1 MSPYPSTVASHT
13 VVSSENKPTVYYL
26 YIFDNNINE
35 PPYPL
40 ETPMMRCEMQSI
52 TQSITSRNDALCP
65 STNGECA
72 QLNQS
77 NKQKKQNKTKTSVTK
92 HVYCACYRHYRN
104 RNRYRVRIF

>member
-1 MSPYPSTVASHT
+1 MSPNPSTVASHT

-52 TQSITSRNDALCP
+52 TQSITSSNDALCP

-77 NKQKKQNKTKTSVTK
+77 NKQKKAKQK
-92 HVYCACYRHYRN
+92 
-104 RNRYRVRIF
+104 RV